1 LQKIPEVDA
10 GISLRTKKAFGVQ
23 STNNESRLSPVLDME
38 VTRWELVGG
47 LLQAFAWFELLE
59 INFDQNFVNVLG
71 IEFRRS
77 GKEI

>member
-1 LQKIPEVDA
+1 
-10 GISLRTKKAFGVQ
+10 
-23 STNNESRLSPVLDME
+23 ME